1 MNTSERK
8 MIRDESAWTG
18 ADLAATDEWIW
29 ELGAGEIGEI
39 EDALAAARRLEL
51 EP

>member
-18 ADLAATDEWIW
+18 ANLAATDDWIW
-29 ELGAGEIGEI
+29 ELGDGEIGEI
-39 EDALAAARRLEL
+39 EDAVRAKTEAAR
-51 EP
+51 